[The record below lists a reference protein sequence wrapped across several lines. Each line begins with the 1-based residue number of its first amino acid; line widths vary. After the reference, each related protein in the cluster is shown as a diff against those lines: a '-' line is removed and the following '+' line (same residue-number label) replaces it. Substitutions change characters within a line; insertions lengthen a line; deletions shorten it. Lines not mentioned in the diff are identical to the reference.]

1 MSTSPA
7 STELDEPISDNEPD
21 SRNGTPCESKLMLSG
36 AASYLRSRTTEL
48 AANIKASSETNSC
61 SAHAS
66 TERLSLEATSSRER
80 FHLRSSTAEP
90 APNVVCSLEQSV
102 HAVGRDSESS
112 PLKSTAGI
120 DEGHTPWFSPET
132 RKKMD
137 EEWEEL
143 NPTYKLNILQP
154 EPDEFPDQTGTAEP
168 AHKRRRAEPW
178 EGLPPEAFLGF
189 SSSLGARASMT
200 LTGSSAFA
208 MGATCKQALFGGLEK
223 DILMARYSEQLP
235 IDIRLVTKAALDRI
249 SRISGMQVIG
259 GEGATPGEANL
270 LIQTKMSQ
278 QEFYIGISERPVERF
293 CDHKCSGYTEMHV
306 MVFPDSRASG
316 NMEKN
321 LIVTWQKHPH
331 CMNAG
336 PGGLRASE
344 GRPHF
349 CYVVFRPPALKR

>member
-7 STELDEPISDNEPD
+7 STELDEPTSDNEPD

-36 AASYLRSRTTEL
+36 ATCRLRSGITEF
-48 AANIKASSETNSC
+48 AANIRASLETNSC
-61 SAHAS
+61 SAHGA
-66 TERLSLEATSSRER
+66 TKRLSLQATSSRGR
-80 FHLRSSTAEP
+80 FQLCSSTAEP
-90 APNVVCSLEQSV
+90 APNVIRSLEQTV

-112 PLKSTAGI
+112 PLKSTSGI

-132 RKKMD
+132 KKKMD

-143 NPTYKLNILQP
+143 NPTYKLNIMQP
-154 EPDEFPDQTGTAEP
+154 EPDELPDQKSTAEP
-168 AHKRRRAEPW
+168 ARKRRRTEPW
-178 EGLPPEAFLGF
+178 VGLPPEAFLGF
-189 SSSLGARASMT
+189 SSSLGARASME

-208 MGATCKQALFGGLEK
+208 MGAACKQVLFGGLEK
-223 DILMARYSEQLP
+223 DLVMARYSEQLP
-235 IDIRLVTKAALDRI
+235 IDIRLVTKAALNRI
-249 SRISGMQVIG
+249 SRVPGMHVMG
-259 GEGATPGEANL
+259 GEDATPGEANL

-278 QEFYIGISERPVERF
+278 REFYIGISERPVERF
-293 CDHKCSGYTEMHV
+293 CDHQCSGYTEMHV

-349 CYVVFRPPALKR
+349 CYVVFRPPSLKR